1 MYRVSAKKFCQW
13 TKRKRSESD
22 FLPPLLLVAVSFE
35 GDLCGAGFQR
45 RGLGVAEGELRHGT
59 NQGGQAAAV
68 TSHVCMEEVILALV
82 VHDSKTKREK
92 LDDD

>member
-13 TKRKRSESD
+13 SKGKGSESD

-35 GDLCGAGFQR
+35 GDLGGAGFQR

-59 NQGGQAAAV
+59 HQGGEAAAV
-68 TSHVCMEEVILALV
+68 TSHVSMEEVILALL
-82 VHDSKTKREK
+82 VHYSKTKLNVEN
-92 LDDD
+92 